1 MALEQD
7 SPEVEIN
14 RKVTLDLSAQS
25 EKSQDLHAEAE
36 AEAEIAEHMAH
47 ESPEGRP
54 GGAMIHG
61 SSLGLMFILVFGSMI
76 VVGIVIGLVWN
87 WFAGAAAAALG
98 IALMLFNP
106 EVWANVLRSREHDQI
121 KREEL

>member
-1 MALEQD
+1 
-7 SPEVEIN
+7 
-14 RKVTLDLSAQS
+14 
-25 EKSQDLHAEAE
+25 
-36 AEAEIAEHMAH
+36 
-47 ESPEGRP
+47 
-54 GGAMIHG
+54 MIHG